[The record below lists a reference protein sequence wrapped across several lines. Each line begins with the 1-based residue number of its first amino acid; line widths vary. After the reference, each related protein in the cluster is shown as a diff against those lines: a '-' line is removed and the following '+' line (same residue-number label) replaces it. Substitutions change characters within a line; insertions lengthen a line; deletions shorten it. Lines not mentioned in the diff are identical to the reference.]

1 MNKSELIDLL
11 LSNDEDDVLIEVDG
25 ILYDFEIDHE
35 EEQFDGFDT
44 VYPACLIFKPKLK
57 DE

>member
-25 ILYDFEIDHE
+25 ILYDFEIDH
-35 EEQFDGFDT
+35 
-44 VYPACLIFKPKLK
+44 
-57 DE
+57 